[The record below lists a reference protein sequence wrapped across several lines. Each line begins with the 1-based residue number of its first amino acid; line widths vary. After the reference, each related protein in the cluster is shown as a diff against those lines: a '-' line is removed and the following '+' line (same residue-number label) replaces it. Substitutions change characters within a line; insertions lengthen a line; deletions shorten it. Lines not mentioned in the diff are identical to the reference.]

1 MAILSVSRR
10 TDIPSFYS
18 DWFFNAIKR
27 GDCIISNPKYP
38 SQLYNVNI
46 KPDVIDCIV
55 FWTKDPSPML
65 DRLDELKDYNY
76 YFQYTLNNY
85 SKKYEPN
92 ENSLEDSIE
101 TFKTLSN
108 KIGAKNVIWR
118 YDPIFISTNVSIY
131 HHIES
136 FEMICKELSGYT
148 NRCVISFID
157 LYGFVV
163 NRVKHLGIRA
173 LTQVEI
179 HDILTEFNK
188 ISKMYNISVETC
200 AENVNLSFYD
210 NIKHGSCIDKS
221 LIESNFN
228 IKLGVNKDSSQRE
241 ICGCIESIDIGIYD
255 TCLHGCVY
263 CYATANDIKKNHNP
277 ESRLLLGEY
286 NGEKLLNRKVTSK
299 RIE

>member
-10 TDIPSFYS
+10 TDIPKFYS
-18 DWFFNAIKR
+18 DWFFNAIRR
-27 GDCIISNPKYP
+27 GDCIIQNPKYP
-38 SQLYNVNI
+38 TQLYNVNL

-65 DRLDELKDYNY
+65 DRLDELSDYNY

-85 SKKYEPN
+85 STKYEPN
-92 ENSLEDSIE
+92 SKSLEDSIE
-101 TFKTLSN
+101 TFKQLSN

-118 YDPIFISTNVSIY
+118 YDPIFISTNVSIQ

-136 FEMICKELSGYT
+136 FELICRELENFT

-163 NRVKHLGIRA
+163 NRVKHLGIRS
-173 LTQVEI
+173 LNKIEI
-179 HDILTEFNK
+179 HEILHEFNR
-188 ISKMYNISVETC
+188 ISKEYNIGIETC
-200 AENVNLSFYD
+200 AEEWKNIDYD

-228 IKLGVNKDSSQRE
+228 IKLGVNKDNSQRE
-241 ICGCIESIDIGIYD
+241 LCGCIESIDIGVYD
-255 TCLHGCVY
+255 TCKHGCVY
-263 CYATANDIKKNHNP
+263 CYATNHVTKLNHNP
-277 ESRLLLGEY
+277 ESRMLLGEY
-286 NGEKLLNRKVTSK
+286 NGEKLLNRKIVSK
-299 RIE
+299 RI